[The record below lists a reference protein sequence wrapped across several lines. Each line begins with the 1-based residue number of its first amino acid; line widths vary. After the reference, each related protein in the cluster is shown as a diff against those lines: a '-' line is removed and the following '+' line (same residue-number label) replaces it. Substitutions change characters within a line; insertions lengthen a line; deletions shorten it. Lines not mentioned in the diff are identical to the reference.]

1 MTQEADM
8 EEKQATVIARHT
20 DLSAVLARLDQL
32 DSKFDTKFDLLRS
45 ELNSKIDLLR
55 SELASE
61 LNRSIAQRVT
71 VPLYLVLV
79 AGIVALVVSA
89 F

>member
-45 ELNSKIDLLR
+45 ELT
-55 SELASE
+55 SE

-71 VPLYLVLV
+71 YPLYLVLV
-79 AGIVALVVSA
+79 AGIIALVVNA